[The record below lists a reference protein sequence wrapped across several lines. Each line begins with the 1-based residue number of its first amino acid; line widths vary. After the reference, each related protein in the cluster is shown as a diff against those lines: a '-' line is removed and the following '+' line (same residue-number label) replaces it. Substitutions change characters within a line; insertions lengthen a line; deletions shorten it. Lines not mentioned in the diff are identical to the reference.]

1 MYRICCMAKEIF
13 MKRLLILYL
22 LFICVAGKAEISKDS
37 VIMTVA
43 GKQIPLDEFL
53 FIAQKNSEV
62 DLSDRKSL
70 EAYVELFKNFKL
82 KVAEAETQGLDQTK
96 SFKEELERYR
106 SQLTSNFLSDKE
118 GEEAAVRAV
127 YDRYGEVL
135 ELSHILF
142 RLPERTLSKDTI
154 AVYEEAM
161 KAYQRIEKGEDF
173 AAVGTELMKA
183 DAKKVGYEYV
193 SSLLPMET
201 VKAFENAVYAMEVG
215 TLSKPIRT
223 TLGFHIVKLHSRRP
237 NPGLIHVAHIL
248 IPFSKD
254 SLKEED
260 VLAQAREV
268 CRKAKEGTDFAE
280 LAKNHSADKASA
292 TKGGELP
299 VFGVGE
305 MLKPFESAAFALNTP
320 GEISEPVKTRL
331 GFHIIK
337 LIEKKGMPFFES
349 KKKSWGRKMAQGER
363 NFEYYAAFDNR
374 MKQEYGYVFYP
385 EAYQELLALC
395 NDYFPSDAAFYEKA
409 KDMNKVL
416 FHVNGTDF
424 PQKEFAYYIQ
434 RCPFSTKTYAGDFMQ
449 EVYDLFIREIVTAA
463 ERNNLV
469 TKHPEFNLLLQEYRD
484 GILLF
489 EVSNKEVWNK
499 PMEQQAQAEKEWV
512 ERLNQQYPVTI
523 NQKLVK
529 KITKMKKK

>member
-1 MYRICCMAKEIF
+1 
-13 MKRLLILYL
+13 MKRLLILCL
-22 LFICVAGKAEISKDS
+22 LFVCVVGNAQITADS
-37 VIMTVA
+37 IIMTVA

-62 DLSDRKSL
+62 DLSDRKSV
-70 EAYVELFKNFKL
+70 ENYVELFKNFKL
-82 KVAEAETQGLDQTK
+82 KVAEAEAQGLNQTK
-96 SFKEELERYR
+96 TFKDDLERYR
-106 SQLTSNFLSDKE
+106 SQLTSTYLSDKE
-118 GEEAAVRAV
+118 GEEAAVRMV
-127 YDRYGEVL
+127 YERNREVL

-142 RLPERTLSKDTI
+142 RLPEKTLSKDTV

-183 DAKKVGYEYV
+183 NDKKVGYEYV
-193 SSLLPMET
+193 SSLLPMQT
-201 VKAFENAVYAMEVG
+201 VKAFENAVYAMPEG
-215 TLSKPIRT
+215 ALSKPIRT
-223 TLGFHIVKLHSRRP
+223 AMGFHVVKLHSRKP
-237 NPGLIHVAHIL
+237 NPGLIQVAHIL
-248 IPFSKD
+248 IPFSKE
-254 SLKEED
+254 SVED
-260 VLAQAREV
+260 ETKTLAQAEEIY
-268 CRKAKEGTDFAE
+268 KLIQKGEDFAA
-280 LAKNHSADKASA
+280 LAKKYSSDKASA
-292 TKGGELP
+292 EKGGVLP

-305 MLKPFESAAFALNTP
+305 MLNSFETAAFALNVP
-320 GEISEPVKTRL
+320 GEVSKPVKTRL
-331 GFHIIK
+331 GYHIIR
-337 LIEKKGMPFFES
+337 LIEKKGLPSFES

-363 NFEYYAAFDNR
+363 NFEYYAAFDDR

-395 NDYFPSDAAFYEKA
+395 NDYFPSDATFYEKA

-449 EVYDLFIREIVTAA
+449 EVYELFIREIVTTA